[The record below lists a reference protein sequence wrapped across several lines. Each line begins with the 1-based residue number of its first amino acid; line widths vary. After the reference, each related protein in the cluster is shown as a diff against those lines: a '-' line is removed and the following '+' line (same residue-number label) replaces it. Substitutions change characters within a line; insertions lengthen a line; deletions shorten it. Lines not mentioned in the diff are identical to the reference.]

1 MEDDSRREAGMDEIA
16 VEVRGCTRCPLAA
29 TRTNAVPGHGN
40 TASVVLFVGEG
51 PGAEEDRQGKPFVG
65 RSGQF
70 LTNSLARLGIRREDV
85 FITNI
90 VKCRPP
96 ENRDPQPNEIGACS
110 DYLTRQIAL
119 INPRIIVTLGRM
131 SMGRWLPGASI
142 TKVHGQIKNVGH
154 GRVVLP
160 MFHPAAALRNPQW
173 AQEFDKDMAQLPRLI
188 ERALRANEAAARRE
202 ALPAGVP
209 HPGDVDYVA
218 PRTEP
223 PAQPAPEAKPAN
235 DAGASGDAS
244 DSGLT
249 QLSLF

>member
-1 MEDDSRREAGMDEIA
+1 MEMADRQSAGMNEIA
-16 VEVRGCTRCPLAA
+16 QEVRGCTRCPLAA

-40 TASVVLFVGEG
+40 VHSVVLFVGEG

-70 LTNSLARLGIRREDV
+70 LTASLERVGIRREDV

-96 ENRDPQPNEIGACS
+96 ENRDPDPGEIAACS
-110 DYLTRQIAL
+110 DYLSRQIEL

-131 SMGRWLPGASI
+131 SMGRWMPGASI
-142 TKVHGQIKNVGH
+142 TRVHGQIKNIGH
-154 GRVVLP
+154 GRVVLA
-160 MFHPAAALRNPQW
+160 MFHPAAALRNPVW
-173 AQEFDKDMAQLPRLI
+173 AKEFEQDMEQLPRLI
-188 ERALRANEAAARRE
+188 ERAQRANQAAARGE

-209 HPGDVDYVA
+209 HPGDVDYA
-218 PRTEP
+218 QPEQATAAEP
-223 PAQPAPEAKPAN
+223 PSAEQTSLER
-235 DAGASGDAS
+235 STGD
-244 DSGLT
+244 DGPGFG